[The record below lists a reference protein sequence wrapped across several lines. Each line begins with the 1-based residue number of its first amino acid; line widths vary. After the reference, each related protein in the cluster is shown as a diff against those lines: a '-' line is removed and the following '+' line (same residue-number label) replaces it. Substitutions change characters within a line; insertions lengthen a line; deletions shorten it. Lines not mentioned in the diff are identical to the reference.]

1 MKLLELQELGVNGI
15 SQFRREVTLD
25 SEKCLVK
32 FTYIHSKHDCT
43 TVVFSWTS
51 FKEKKNLFQ
60 KSKNQLLQFHV
71 KLRKFDGKKVDQT
84 LRLTLEEKN
93 EMNFQFYCVFFC

>member
-51 FKEKKNLFQ
+51 GKEKSLSKVK
-60 KSKNQLLQFHV
+60 KSITAIS
-71 KLRKFDGKKVDQT
+71 REI
-84 LRLTLEEKN
+84 EE
-93 EMNFQFYCVFFC
+93 V